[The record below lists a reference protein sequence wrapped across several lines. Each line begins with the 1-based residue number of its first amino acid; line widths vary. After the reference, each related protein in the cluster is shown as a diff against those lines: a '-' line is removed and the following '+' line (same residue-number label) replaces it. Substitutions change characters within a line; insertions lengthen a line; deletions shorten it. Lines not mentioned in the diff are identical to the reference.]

1 MKVVARIHNDY
12 KSKFGIPRQS
22 GLVDSVQSA
31 IVFEPEYRDENAVR
45 GLSDYSHIWLLWEF
59 SESVGR
65 QWSPTVRP
73 PRLGGNVRVG
83 VFATRAPFRANP
95 IGLSSVKL
103 DRIEITEEGPVLY
116 VDGADLLDGT
126 PIYDIKPYLPHI
138 DCHPEATAGFA
149 GAVKEHSLDVEIP
162 EDLKDKIPAGQQQ
175 TIIDILKQD
184 PRPGYQNDEE
194 RIYGMTYGQ
203 CEIKFKVRG
212 NELSVTDIIIK
223 KN

>member
-1 MKVVARIHNDY
+1 MKIVARIHNNY

-22 GLVDSVQSA
+22 GLVNSVQSA
-31 IVFEPEYRDENAVR
+31 IVFEPEYRDPNAVR
-45 GLSDYSHIWLLWEF
+45 GLEEYSHIWLLWEF

-65 QWSPTVRP
+65 EWSPTVRP
-73 PRLGGNVRVG
+73 PRLGGNKRVG

-103 DRIEITEEGPVLY
+103 DRIEFTEEGPVLY
-116 VDGADLLDGT
+116 VNGADLLDGT

-149 GAVKEHSLDVEIP
+149 GGVKEYGLEVEISSNLL
-162 EDLKDKIPAGQQQ
+162 EKIPEREQQ

-194 RIYGMTYGQ
+194 RVYGMAYADL
-203 CEIKFKVRG
+203 EIKFQVKGGTLKVC
-212 NELSVTDIIIK
+212 SITQ
-223 KN
+223 

>member
-1 MKVVARIHNDY
+1 MKVIARIHNDY

-22 GLVDSVQSA
+22 GLVDSVSSA

-45 GLSDYSHIWLLWEF
+45 GLTDYSHIWLLWEF
-59 SESVGR
+59 SENVGR
-65 QWSPTVRP
+65 EWSPTVRP

-83 VFATRAPFRANP
+83 VFATRAPFRVNP

-103 DRIEITEEGPVLY
+103 DRIEMTEEGPVLY

-149 GAVKEHSLDVEIP
+149 GKVKEHCLEVEIP
-162 EDLKDKIPAGQQQ
+162 SHLLDKIPEEQRE
-175 TIIDILKQD
+175 TVKEILRQD
-184 PRPGYQNDEE
+184 PRPGYQNTEE
-194 RIYGMTYGQ
+194 RVYGMTYGKL
-203 CEIKFKVRG
+203 EIKFIVRG
-212 NELSVTDIIIK
+212 DQLEVCGIE
-223 KN
+223 